1 MVYVRVTQRIAK
13 VRRQKKYLA
22 CAAKIKGL
30 SDKLYDMEKKEKDGP
45 RIARPMDNQGLQNR
59 DKISYCFQASAKFIF
74 SITMSKWIIKV
85 FRIETR
91 YLIVFSLQRN
101 LYFQLLCPT
110 FYFQSEEHKSRVTQV
125 KIMPYQTQS
134 GMVHMHEN

>member
-1 MVYVRVTQRIAK
+1 M
-13 VRRQKKYLA
+13 
-22 CAAKIKGL
+22 KIKGL
-30 SDKLYDMEKKEKDGP
+30 SDKLYDMEVKEKDGP
-45 RIARPMDNQGLQNR
+45 GIAHPMDNQGLQNR
-59 DKISYCFQASAKFIF
+59 
-74 SITMSKWIIKV
+74 
-85 FRIETR
+85 ETR
-91 YLIVFSLQRN
+91 YLIVFRLQQN